1 MVALGSNI
9 LLSTAIFPQVACTTR
24 ARLRGRSV
32 ALYWKPGGHLKW
44 KLAQSKCFS
53 AIYWVRTWGLVV
65 AGSKYRLNKTRTSPN
80 LTGFSMSLSS
90 WASTF
95 TLIHEIYYDI
105 RWCRRHHHR
114 RRHGVLQIYCGL
126 SHLKPWL
133 WTWNLKSIAKFVAAV
148 TLTAFP
154 ACFVVF
160 LRDLATHASS

>member
-9 LLSTAIFPQVACTTR
+9 LLSTAIVPWVASTTR
-24 ARLRGRSV
+24 ARLLEARR
-32 ALYWKPGGHLKW
+32 ALEVKTGTT
-44 KLAQSKCFS
+44 CFS
-53 AIYWVRTWGLVV
+53 AINWVRTWGLVV
-65 AGSKYRLNKTRTSPN
+65 AGSNFRLNKTRTRPN

-105 RWCRRHHHR
+105 RWCRHHHR
-114 RRHGVLQIYCGL
+114 RRHGILQIDCGL

-133 WTWNLKSIAKFVAAV
+133 WTWNLKSIAKFVAAE

-160 LRDLATHASS
+160 LRDFSTHAGG